1 MHLLSFAFVTD
12 RIKLWQESP
21 LCLES
26 WLQCIETAQVRRQF
40 MSCETMRGVTMN
52 TMNQMSRRNFLRM
65 SGLIGVS
72 AMLAACSGS
81 SDGSDAPA
89 ADADTFRIGGIGCGR
104 SRGRHHLFVL
114 DFFAH

>member
-1 MHLLSFAFVTD
+1 
-12 RIKLWQESP
+12 
-21 LCLES
+21 
-26 WLQCIETAQVRRQF
+26 
-40 MSCETMRGVTMN
+40 MN

-89 ADADTFRIGGIGCGR
+89 ADADTFRIGGIGPVTG
-104 SRGRHHLFVL
+104 GAALYGI
-114 DFFAH
+114 AT